1 MTSNHRS
8 QQRVAL
14 VTGANR
20 GIGLEICRQLA
31 AQGIVVF
38 LGARDQAAGGEAADR
53 LQREGLDVRPL
64 RIDTDRPDTFAE
76 AKDVIEQAFG
86 RLDILVNNVGIGCDW
101 EYTAA
106 TVPMRLLR
114 DTFEINFFSIVDLTQ
129 HLLPLLERSPA
140 GRIVN
145 QSSAIG
151 SLSLHSSP
159 ASWAQGDRPLA
170 YSASKT
176 ALNAFT
182 LHLACALKDTKI
194 KVNAAHPGIVK
205 TDPNPGGLIAPAEG
219 ARTAVALAL
228 LGDDGPTGG
237 FFHAG
242 ERIPW

>member
-1 MTSNHRS
+1 MPATDRPN
-8 QQRVAL
+8 QRIAL

-20 GIGLEICRQLA
+20 GIGFEVCRQLA
-31 AQGIVVF
+31 AQDIIVY
-38 LGARDQAAGGEAADR
+38 LGARNDTAGHQAANKLR
-53 LQREGLDVRPL
+53 QEGFDVRPL
-64 RIDTDRPDTFAE
+64 RIDTDAPETFAK
-76 AKDVIEQAFG
+76 AKDVVEQAFG

-101 EYTAA
+101 QYTAA
-106 TVPMRLLR
+106 NVPMKLLR
-114 DTFEINFFSIVDLTQ
+114 DTFDINFFSVADLTQ
-129 HLLPLLERSPA
+129 HLLPLLEKSPA

-159 ASWAQGDRPLA
+159 SSWEQGDRPLA

-205 TDPNPGGLIAPAEG
+205 TDPNPGGLITPAEG

-242 ERIPW
+242 EPIPW